1 MSAVDQNKERKK
13 KQLVLGGTALGLITM
28 VGLGSMFMLD
38 SEEAQSPEGESQA
51 VALQD
56 VGGIDNQDSWRR
68 TMGEQEEERGMQLAD
83 LERRL
88 ADQTQTNEQMLLELN
103 AMNQR
108 INETQNQPPQV
119 IEKVTRVEVPVPS
132 RSNNSSA
139 YGSSSQG
146 SYNTSSGSVLPN
158 PNQANSSPS
167 GSSGGYSEA
176 IANYANANNG
186 DGLAQQP
193 TQAQPREVEVISFD
207 IPQKSSKST
216 VPAGTGSKN
225 GNKNSTAS
233 FIPATSFVAGTLL
246 NGLDAPTGGQGQS
259 NPLPIVLH
267 VNNLANLP
275 NNRKANIKDCR
286 FLGAAWGDLSSERMM
301 ARIESLSC
309 IINGVSYEMPAKGY
323 IIGEDG
329 KSGMRGR
336 LVSKKGKS
344 IGLSFLAGVVGATG
358 SAVQQSAGSTTSLGG
373 LTSTRIDGGEV
384 ARAGLGGGVGK
395 AGSALSDYY
404 VRQAEMLF
412 DVIEIDA
419 GRRPE
424 VLVTSSI
431 QFPDGVELKGN
442 SKVTTARPKRRLT
455 DD

>member
-38 SEEAQSPEGESQA
+38 SEEAQTPADESQA
-51 VALQD
+51 VDLQD

-68 TMGEQEEERGMQLAD
+68 TMGEQEEERSMQLAD

-132 RSNNSSA
+132 RSN
-139 YGSSSQG
+139 QG
-146 SYNTSSGSVLPN
+146 AYNTSSGSVLPN

-167 GSSGGYSEA
+167 GSSSGASDA
-176 IANYANANNG
+176 LANYANSNNG
-186 DGLAQQP
+186 GGSAQQP
-193 TQAQPREVEVISFD
+193 MQAQPREVEVISFD

-216 VPAGTGSKN
+216 VPAGTG
-225 GNKNSTAS
+225 NKSGKTNSTAS
-233 FIPATSFVAGTLL
+233 FIPSTSFVAGTLL

-358 SAVQQSAGSTTSLGG
+358 SAVQQAAGSTTSLGG
-373 LTSTRIDGGEV
+373 LTSTSIDGGEV
-384 ARAGLGGGVGK
+384 ARAGIGGGVGK

-419 GRRPE
+419 GRKPE

>member
-38 SEEAQSPEGESQA
+38 SEEAQTPADESQA
-51 VALQD
+51 VDLQD

-68 TMGEQEEERGMQLAD
+68 TMGEQEEERNMQLAD

-108 INETQNQPPQV
+108 INETQSQPPQV

-132 RSNNSSA
+132 RSNNSSN
-139 YGSSSQG
+139 YGSSNQG

-158 PNQANSSPS
+158 PNQANSS
-167 GSSGGYSEA
+167 SSGASDA
-176 IANYANANNG
+176 LANYANSNNG
-186 DGLAQQP
+186 GGSAQQP
-193 TQAQPREVEVISFD
+193 MQAQPREVEVISFD

-216 VPAGTGSKN
+216 VPAGTG
-225 GNKNSTAS
+225 NKSGKTNSTAS

-358 SAVQQSAGSTTSLGG
+358 SAVQQAAGSTTSLGG
-373 LTSTRIDGGEV
+373 LTSTSIDGGEV
-384 ARAGLGGGVGK
+384 ARAGIGGGVGK

-419 GRRPE
+419 GRKPE